1 MQADAERMVPSFM
14 VPESYIEQLD
24 ALFYESTR
32 SDIEISPP
40 ALAYNIERAIKLIL
54 NYFHNASKTLQFLV
68 SREEVRTIYED
79 RQLVKETYKCVMQTS
94 EYLPKFM
101 STLELI
107 REAPAVCATSTTNPQ
122 STTNPASLARSNTLR
137 TVKVVTTGTLLQLAN
152 QIETAIAQ
160 WHSLHGLTIRLRDQ
174 ISIAE
179 EWAEFHEIIMPEIE
193 QEIKDCFKSL
203 YKIDTPKHNGPM
215 SLSLISEAIRHSP
228 SAKCKKIPFQSEE
241 ERANIFK

>member
-1 MQADAERMVPSFM
+1 M

-24 ALFYESTR
+24 ALFYASTR
-32 SDIEISPP
+32 SDIEILP
-40 ALAYNIERAIKLIL
+40 AALVYNIDTAIILIL

-68 SREEVRTIYED
+68 SQKEVRTIYGD

-101 STLELI
+101 SMLELV
-107 REAPAVCATSTTNPQ
+107 REATRTSNLKP
-122 STTNPASLARSNTLR
+122 SSLARSNSLKTAE
-137 TVKVVTTGTLLQLAN
+137 TVTTGKLLQLAN
-152 QIETAIAQ
+152 QIERAIEK
-160 WHSLHGLTIRLRDQ
+160 WHDLHGLTIHLRDQ

-193 QEIKDCFKSL
+193 TEIKSCFISL
-203 YKIDTPKHNGPM
+203 YEMDATKHDGPM